1 SAPARR
7 NRRSSRQRQRW
18 TWKQATRLTW
28 PRSERVMRLTR
39 RAVLA
44 MPSRASTWRYAFI
57 LMTLPPLTA
66 AETPMRAQATCT
78 GPLPTTTK
86 PFGSNPILPRHFAIV
101 DWRGKN
107 STAAKTTTI
116 KPKPGNLTLQ
126 PAGESWGP
134 LEQGS
139 CHCNLLSNNNLQIA
153 PQMLGSNRPALSSKI
168 YDVEDFAAAQELFH
182 SNRWTDGLPVVPPT
196 EAAVEACLD

>member
-1 SAPARR
+1 
-7 NRRSSRQRQRW
+7 
-18 TWKQATRLTW
+18 
-28 PRSERVMRLTR
+28 MRLTR

-44 MPSRASTWRYAFI
+44 MLSRASTWRYVFI

-126 PAGESWGP
+126 PAGEYEGHWNKVLATVTFCQTTTYRSLRKCLG
-134 LEQGS
+134 
-139 CHCNLLSNNNLQIA
+139 QIGR
-153 PQMLGSNRPALSSKI
+153 L
-168 YDVEDFAAAQELFH
+168 
-182 SNRWTDGLPVVPPT
+182 
-196 EAAVEACLD
+196 